1 MTKHDISNDLTVGF
15 NCIGCDAFKDGS
27 CPVTPQATEGPF
39 YVADAPERRDI
50 SEDCKGIPLALQFLI
65 VGQDMQPIKGARVD
79 IWHCDADGI
88 YSGQMF
94 HTGYEVVDTMAHRY
108 LRGYQFTDA
117 EGVAAFDTIY
127 PGWYQGRTT
136 HIHAKVQIDGHW
148 VLNAQMY
155 LPDALNEFIYT
166 QHPDYVRSIER
177 DTINA
182 LDQFREPTG
191 YTTLANLREHS
202 DRYSASLTLVVDPE
216 ARAPDFKPITTDK
229 IVSDIPA
236 LPRSPDLP
244 KDERLRLLMLGS

>member
-1 MTKHDISNDLTVGF
+1 MTSQDISNDVSVGF
-15 NCIGCDAFKDGS
+15 NCAGCEAFEDGT

-39 YVADAPERRDI
+39 YVADAPQRQDI
-50 SEDCKGIPLALQFLI
+50 REDCAGLPLELHLRI
-65 VGQDMQPIKGARVD
+65 VGQNGDPFEDARVD
-79 IWHCDADGI
+79 IWHCDANGV

-94 HTGYEVVDTMAHRY
+94 HTGYEVVDTMAYRY
-108 LRGYQFTDA
+108 LRGYQFSDA
-117 EGVAAFDTIY
+117 QGAVRFDTIY

-136 HIHAKVQIDGHW
+136 HIHVKIKIGGHW
-148 VLNAQMY
+148 VLNAQVY

-166 QHPDYVRSIER
+166 SHPDYVRDIER

-191 YTTLANLREHS
+191 YSTLAHLRE
-202 DRYSASLTLVVDPE
+202 RKEGYTATLTLIVDPE

-236 LPRSPDLP
+236 LPRSAELP
-244 KDERLRLLMLGS
+244 RDERLRLLMRGG